1 LRNGRRQTARLSDK
15 LLLRKAEICRGLRSR
30 AETHRPAPV
39 LAQTVN
45 RLFLE
50 LAFSITVR
58 APLNWRSIV
67 HLRSGAS
74 SESTWTDEL
83 SRHAG
88 RHHSWRMAVSVP
100 WKSATPAA
108 TLDSAQ
114 EVLDLCVEGE
124 RLFLAAVR
132 DGRSRACRRR
142 SASAVR
148 GCRTW
153 REGRAAVWRRPLRSA
168 RTMRRRRP
176 SAGSAASI
184 SSRCASAVFGDEIL
198 IGLAYAR
205 RAPETAA
212 NVVVG
217 DHRVTTRLGE
227 LQTKKTAV
235 PWERPRC
242 LGLGLELS

>member
-1 LRNGRRQTARLSDK
+1 MPISWLDNKPHAIAVYASWPALPSAHATLATGRPATALPGPVFHRLDRTSFRWR
-15 LLLRKAEICRGLRSR
+15 LRKSR
-30 AETHRPAPV
+30 LV
-39 LAQTVN
+39 MQTN
-45 RLFLE
+45 
-50 LAFSITVR
+50 
-58 APLNWRSIV
+58 
-67 HLRSGAS
+67 
-74 SESTWTDEL
+74 
-83 SRHAG
+83 HAG
-88 RHHSWRMAVSVP
+88 ISCFGIDLDGRIVSTCGSTP
-100 WKSATPAA
+100 FLAHGSFGTRKSATPAA

-124 RLFLAAVR
+124 RLFLAAAG

-153 REGRAAVWRRPLRSA
+153 REGRAAVWRRPFRSA

-184 SSRCASAVFGDEIL
+184 SPRCASAVFGDEIL